1 MGTVSPL
8 AYVSSEFFPIVSLT
22 CNSDQG
28 TGVTIYFRVRP
39 QPASRAQA
47 SVRPIAAMHTDVKPH
62 LAQCCALG
70 AWLSVEGWEKRQ
82 DEDGEDAADAGGWD
96 TVPYFFTSAWNA
108 GWSRSG
114 SHAGLMLRSVQA
126 TGIAAQS
133 FGSWSSTMSFWPSAR
148 SSCITSP
155 MEFGSRSERL
165 RSASTA
171 ASVCACSFGSS
182 TDW

>member
-8 AYVSSEFFPIVSLT
+8 PYVSSEFFPIVSLT

-47 SVRPIAAMHTDVKPH
+47 SVRPIAAIHTDVQPH
-62 LAQCCALG
+62 LTQCCALG

-82 DEDGEDAADAGGWD
+82 DEDGEDAADAGGWEA
-96 TVPYFFTSAWNA
+96 VSYFFTSAWNA
-108 GWSRSG
+108 GLPRSG
-114 SHAGLMLRSVQA
+114 SQIGLTLRSLQA
-126 TGIAAQS
+126 TGNDVHH
-133 FGSWSSTMSFWPSAR
+133 FGSWSSVVSSWPKAR
-148 SSCITSP
+148 SSWITSP
-155 MEFGSRSERL
+155 VESGSRSERW

-171 ASVCACSFGSS
+171 ANACACSLGSS
-182 TDW
+182 TD